1 MSEISPTLYT
11 APNKDVFEIGL
22 FNSSDAEGVVELFLS
37 VYGERYPVKI
47 FYDPHALTDAN
58 LSGQIVT
65 TVARNSE
72 GGVVGV
78 HNLFR
83 SAPYERIYEWG
94 AGLVLKA
101 YRNLGLSNANGHF
114 SMHRVVPLRD
124 DIEEIYGEA
133 VCYHVALQ
141 KAMLVFSAVETAL
154 EVALMPGEAYEMES
168 FAGKRVA
175 TLFGSMNCRKR
186 PQAIYVPQVYEA
198 QLKYIYE
205 DYPDKRYMKH
215 CEENVPAYAK
225 TSSDM
230 AIFDFANV
238 SRLAFHDI
246 GQDFETELDRLE
258 AQALEGNSV
267 IIQAWLKLTTPW
279 LDFAVKILRGRGYF
293 LGGVLPRWFNDDGL
307 LLQKILVDPEFETI
321 QLYNQKARHILE
333 MVREDWAAVGM
344 RQ

>member
-1 MSEISPTLYT
+1 
-11 APNKDVFEIGL
+11 
-22 FNSSDAEGVVELFLS
+22 
-37 VYGERYPVKI
+37 
-47 FYDPHALTDAN
+47 
-58 LSGQIVT
+58 
-65 TVARNSE
+65 
-72 GGVVGV
+72 
-78 HNLFR
+78 
-83 SAPYERIYEWG
+83 
-94 AGLVLKA
+94 
-101 YRNLGLSNANGHF
+101 
-114 SMHRVVPLRD
+114 
-124 DIEEIYGEA
+124 
-133 VCYHVALQ
+133 
-141 KAMLVFSAVETAL
+141 
-154 EVALMPGEAYEMES
+154 MES
-168 FAGKRVA
+168 YPGKRVA

-230 AIFDFANV
+230 AIFDFANL

-258 AQALEGNSV
+258 AQAIEGNSV

-279 LDFAVKILRGRGYF
+279 LDFAVKILRRRGYF

-307 LLQKILVDPEFETI
+307 LLQRILVDPEFETI
-321 QLYNQKARHILE
+321 QLYTQKARHILE
-333 MVREDWAAVGM
+333 MVREDWAAVGT